1 VLENAFMVIDR
12 RGFLGTLALAP
23 AALAACSTGAA
34 AGKPG
39 RRAASEVHQERPA
52 PPSTPLAAL
61 RAFALP
67 ADAEPAFTFRA
78 APVRA
83 GGG

>member
-1 VLENAFMVIDR
+1 MLENAFMAIDR

-34 AGKPG
+34 ARKGGG
-39 RRAASEVHQERPA
+39 RAPDVRQERSA
-52 PPSTPLAAL
+52 APSTPLATL
-61 RAFALP
+61 RAFVLP

-83 GGG
+83 GGA